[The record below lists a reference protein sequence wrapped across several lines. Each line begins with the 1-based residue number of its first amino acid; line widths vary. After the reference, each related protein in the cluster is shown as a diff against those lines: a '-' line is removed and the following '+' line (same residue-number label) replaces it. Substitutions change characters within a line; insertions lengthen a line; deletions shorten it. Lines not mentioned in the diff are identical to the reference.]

1 VPRVAAVDIGTN
13 STRLLVADV
22 DGETVTPVVRLAN
35 ITHLGEGVDA
45 ARRLLPDA
53 IARVYTVLAEYRAEL
68 EALGAERTV
77 AVGTSAVRDAA
88 NGAEFMRGVA
98 ASFGFETRLLS
109 GDEEAELNRRGVGA
123 DDDSTL
129 ILDVGGGSTELI
141 AGRFQT
147 SLDVGSVR
155 LAERFLRD
163 DPPPVSQREAAATF
177 VDSLLPDL
185 GVRACIGVG
194 GTAAQLHALVG
205 ELTLDAV
212 ESELERLAA
221 LPLAERRRVPRLDPD
236 RAPVIVTG
244 ALIVRQVLRRYGL
257 DRLAYSERDLLD
269 GLAALTACSAS
280 ATSRRCP

>member
-1 VPRVAAVDIGTN
+1 VARVAAVDIGTN

-22 DGETVTPVVRLAN
+22 DGETVTPIVRRAKV
-35 ITHLGEGVDA
+35 THLGEGVDA

-53 IARVYTVLAEYRAEL
+53 IARVYTVLADYRAEL
-68 EALGAERTV
+68 EALGPERTV

-163 DPPPVSQREAAATF
+163 DPPPVSQREAAGAF

-185 GVRACIGVG
+185 DVRACIGVG

-205 ELTLDAV
+205 ELTLEAV

-269 GLAALTACSAS
+269 GIAADAA
-280 ATSRRCP
+280 AP

>member
-1 VPRVAAVDIGTN
+1 MARVAAVDIGTN

-22 DGETVTPVVRLAN
+22 DGETVTPVVRRAKV
-35 ITHLGEGVDA
+35 THLGEGVDA

-53 IARVYTVLAEYRAEL
+53 IARVYTVLAQYREEL
-68 EALGAERTV
+68 EALGAEHTV

-163 DPPPVSQREAAATF
+163 DPPPVSQREAAAAF

-185 GVRACIGVG
+185 DVRACIGVG

-212 ESELERLAA
+212 ESELEHLAA

-269 GLAALTACSAS
+269 GVVLTACSAS

>member
-1 VPRVAAVDIGTN
+1 VARVAAVDIGTN

-22 DGETVTPVVRLAN
+22 DGETVTPVVRLAK

-53 IARVYTVLAEYRAEL
+53 IARVYTVLEQYREEL
-68 EALGAERTV
+68 EALGAEHTV

-123 DDDSTL
+123 DEVSTL

-163 DPPPVSQREAAATF
+163 DPPPVSQREAAAAF

-185 GVRACIGVG
+185 DVRSCIGVG

-269 GLAALTACSAS
+269 GVALTL
-280 ATSRRCP
+280 

>member
-1 VPRVAAVDIGTN
+1 MPRVAAVDIGTN

-22 DGETVTPVVRLAN
+22 DGETVTPVVRLAK

-163 DPPPVSQREAAATF
+163 DPPPVSQREAAAAF

-185 GVRACIGVG
+185 DVRACIGVG

-269 GLAALTACSAS
+269 GLVLTACSAS

>member
-1 VPRVAAVDIGTN
+1 MPRVAAVDIGTN

-22 DGETVTPVVRLAN
+22 DGETVTAVVRRAKV
-35 ITHLGEGVDA
+35 THLGEGVDT

-53 IARVYTVLAEYRAEL
+53 IARVYTVLAEYREEL

-98 ASFGFETRLLS
+98 ATFGFEMRLLS
-109 GDEEAELNRRGVGA
+109 GDAEAELNWLGVGA

-141 AGRFQT
+141 TGRFQT

-269 GLAALTACSAS
+269 GLVLTACSAS

>member
-1 VPRVAAVDIGTN
+1 MPRVAAVDIGTN

-22 DGETVTPVVRLAN
+22 DGETVTPVVRRAKV
-35 ITHLGEGVDA
+35 THLGEGVDA

-53 IARVYTVLAEYRAEL
+53 IARVYTVLEQYREEL
-68 EALGAERTV
+68 EALGAEHTV

-163 DPPPVSQREAAATF
+163 DPPPVSQREAAAAF

-185 GVRACIGVG
+185 DVRACIGVG

-257 DRLAYSERDLLD
+257 DRLTYRERDLLD
-269 GLAALTACSAS
+269 GVVLTACSAS

>member
-22 DGETVTPVVRLAN
+22 DGETVTPVVRLAK

-163 DPPPVSQREAAATF
+163 DPPPVSQREAAAAF

-185 GVRACIGVG
+185 DVRACIGVG

-269 GLAALTACSAS
+269 GLVLTACSAS